1 MQRMNLIAAEQQ
13 TPKVYQSAADYK
25 INKMNNKMD
34 EIESKIKQNEMQ
46 VEFLKKKTNEPG

>member
-1 MQRMNLIAAEQQ
+1 MNLIAAEQQ